1 MLNYIFT
8 RIGVTNLKAN
18 TGGRNNLTGF
28 FVLLNDFN
36 FRLKGSIIN
45 QITIGFAI
53 LIDIDI
59 KSRHKFFSFKS
70 LNLFYNIHTVREII
84 GSFSKTV
91 FIGC

>member
-18 TGGRNNLTGF
+18 TRGRNNLTGF
-28 FVLLNDFN
+28 FVFLNDFN
-36 FRLKGSIIN
+36 FRLKGSIVN
-45 QITIGFAI
+45 QITICFAI

-70 LNLFYNIHTVREII
+70 LNLPYNIHAVREIV